1 MFNSLRYSRRDWLT
15 ISMLGSTGIS
25 QSGWLQSLA
34 SDVTKKGTS
43 GSRNHKS
50 IILLWLNG
58 GPATIDLWDLKTKHE
73 NGGPFREIETSVN
86 GIKISEHLPNLAK
99 HMKDMAIIRSMA
111 TREGDHRRARIVG
124 LTGYTPQGAIQF
136 PALGALVAH
145 EFHDPQADLPGFVSV
160 GGRVSED
167 IGGGFLGP
175 KFSPFVVGSAAR
187 RPSAGDAA
195 DLFVPDLGKPEG
207 VTSEEYTRR
216 LNLLKKIDL
225 EFNTGKGNK
234 VVETIR
240 LANDQAVRLMRPEA
254 AGAFRLEDEKENLR
268 DTYGRNNFGQGCL
281 LARRLVE
288 RGVPFV
294 EVSLDGWDTHQ
305 DNFERVK
312 KLSTIL
318 DTGFSALLTDLKERG
333 MLDHTLVVCMGEF
346 GRTPRI
352 NGSKGRDHWSA
363 SWSTVLAGGGLKT
376 GQVIGKTSKDGT
388 EVTSDPTRT
397 PDLIATIVKAVGID
411 PTKQNMSNVS
421 RPIRI
426 ADPSAKL
433 IKELL

>member
-1 MFNSLRYSRRDWLT
+1 MT
-15 ISMLGSTGIS
+15 ISMLGATGLS

-34 SDVTKKGTS
+34 ATSAKKGTS
-43 GSRNHKS
+43 GSRSHKS

-58 GPATIDLWDLKTKHE
+58 GPATIDLWDLKTEHE
-73 NGGPFREIETSVN
+73 NGGPFKEIETAVS
-86 GIKISEHLPNLAK
+86 GIKISEHMPNLAK
-99 HMKDMAIIRSMA
+99 QMKDMAIIRSMA

-145 EFHDPQADLPGFVSV
+145 EFHDPQADIPGFVSI
-160 GGRVSED
+160 GGRASED
-167 IGGGFLGP
+167 IGAGFLGP
-175 KFSPFVVGSAAR
+175 KFSPFVVSGAAR
-187 RPSAGDAA
+187 TDDLRGAA
-195 DLFVPDLGKPEG
+195 NLFVPDLDIPKG
-207 VTSEEYTRR
+207 VTAEEYTRR
-216 LNLLKKIDL
+216 LNLLKDIDAD
-225 EFNTGKGNK
+225 FNMGIGSK
-234 VVETIR
+234 VADTIR
-240 LANDQAVRLMRPEA
+240 SAHDQAVRLMRPEA
-254 AGAFRLEDEKENLR
+254 AGAFRLEDEKEKLR
-268 DTYGRNNFGQGCL
+268 DTYGRSSFGQGCL

-312 KLSTIL
+312 TLSTTL
-318 DTGFSALLTDLKERG
+318 DKGFSALLTDLKERG
-333 MLDHTLVVCMGEF
+333 MLNQTLVVCMGEF

-352 NGSKGRDHWSA
+352 NGNKGRDHWSA
-363 SWSTVLAGGGLKT
+363 SWSAVLAGGGIKT
-376 GQVIGKTSKDGT
+376 GQVIGKTNKDGT
-388 EVTSDPTRT
+388 EVTSNPTRT

-426 ADPSAKL
+426 ADPNAKL